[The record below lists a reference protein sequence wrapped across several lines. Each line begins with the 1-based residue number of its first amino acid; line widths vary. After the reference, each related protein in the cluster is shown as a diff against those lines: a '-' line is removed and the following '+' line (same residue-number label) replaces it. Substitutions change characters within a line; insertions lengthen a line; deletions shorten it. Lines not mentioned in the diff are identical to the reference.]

1 MQKEVQ
7 ETAETAQG
15 QHQMEP
21 VTESK
26 ELLGVPVSMG
36 GREGSKHKQKKTKK
50 LIQPNNPLPDIPV
63 WLQTSQKTNL
73 KMKME

>member
-36 GREGSKHKQKKTKK
+36 GREGSKHKQKKNKK
-50 LIQPNNPLPDIPV
+50 THPANNPLTDIPV
-63 WLQTSQKTNL
+63 WLRTSQKTNL

>member
-36 GREGSKHKQKKTKK
+36 GREGSKHKQTNKKTHPA
-50 LIQPNNPLPDIPV
+50 Q
-63 WLQTSQKTNL
+63 
-73 KMKME
+73 